1 MQGKSHDPV
10 ALAVPSVTGES
21 WHSPLL
27 GNMRIPRC
35 HTHRAA
41 VRAAVRA
48 RPSTLQEQPHPP
60 TWRHAGRRGGLG
72 RPAAAR
78 IPSRELAS
86 ALCSARHPPSEAW
99 ASWGMFVGKEEEEDS
114 AATGSR
120 LWLLWGLSRACWAH
134 GYGTGA
140 PWVSPGRPSPLNC
153 DSLSCPQPARSGA
166 LGRRRPQRASS
177 YLCTSWVPT
186 PHALTPS
193 RSFWAGL
200 ESSVIPT
207 CSLGFQPWV
216 AGLGTVGRSC
226 SLAGDFLST

>member
-1 MQGKSHDPV
+1 M
-10 ALAVPSVTGES
+10 ALPA
-21 WHSPLL
+21 
-27 GNMRIPRC
+27 PRK
-35 HTHRAA
+35 HED
-41 VRAAVRA
+41 
-48 RPSTLQEQPHPP
+48 STLPHTLGSGQGSGQSPALHSAGAATPSHVETCRETGRAGPP
-60 TWRHAGRRGGLG
+60 RL
-72 RPAAAR
+72 
-78 IPSRELAS
+78 PSRELAS

-186 PHALTPS
+186 PPALTPS

>member
-1 MQGKSHDPV
+1 MPGDGEGRAAPPQPGYLHVSLPQ
-10 ALAVPSVTGES
+10 PSVQPGTL
-21 WHSPLL
+21 P
-27 GNMRIPRC
+27 
-35 HTHRAA
+35 
-41 VRAAVRA
+41 VR
-48 RPSTLQEQPHPP
+48 PGP
-60 TWRHAGRRGGLG
+60 AG
-72 RPAAAR
+72 A
-78 IPSRELAS
+78 
-86 ALCSARHPPSEAW
+86 C
-99 ASWGMFVGKEEEEDS
+99 SWGRKKEDS

-166 LGRRRPQRASS
+166 LGRRQPQRASS

-186 PHALTPS
+186 PPALTPS

-216 AGLGTVGRSC
+216 AGLGTVGCSC

>member
-27 GNMRIPRC
+27 GGVRIPCC
-35 HTHRAA
+35 HTHWAA

-60 TWRHAGRRGGLG
+60 TWRHAGRRGGPG

-99 ASWGMFVGKEEEEDS
+99 ASWGMFVGKEEGGFCS
-114 AATGSR
+114 HR
-120 LWLLWGLSRACWAH
+120 LQALA
-134 GYGTGA
+134 
-140 PWVSPGRPSPLNC
+140 
-153 DSLSCPQPARSGA
+153 A
-166 LGRRRPQRASS
+166 LGSVPG
-177 YLCTSWVPT
+177 LLGSWLWNRGPLGLPGQTQPT
-186 PHALTPS
+186 ELRLP
-193 RSFWAGL
+193 
-200 ESSVIPT
+200 
-207 CSLGFQPWV
+207 
-216 AGLGTVGRSC
+216 
-226 SLAGDFLST
+226 FLSSASPFRCPGQEAAPACQLLPLHFLGAYSTRPDSQQEFLGWARKQRDPDL